1 MILEIISHSFAFV
14 LGALA
19 MALYLFV
26 RPATLLKWR
35 RDVVEDLSGD
45 VGFTCPDCGRL
56 QRFKIDGKPRLD
68 AYFVCA
74 CGKRAFLSE
83 VLGS

>member
-1 MILEIISHSFAFV
+1 MILEIIACLFAFV

-35 RDVVEDLSGD
+35 REVADDLRSA
-45 VGFTCPDCGRL
+45 P
-56 QRFKIDGKPRLD
+56 KGKPAQCTECGYIEPRSGIDPL
-68 AYFVCA
+68 FCA
-74 CGKRAFLSE
+74 CPECNNSMRWAP
-83 VLGS
+83 